1 MKKSKILIVDD
12 DPEIREILR
21 TLLRRNGY
29 ETTEAFDAETAEKA
43 LAANID
49 LILLDV
55 MLAECSGFE
64 LCRRMRQRTLAPILF
79 LTALSS
85 EADKI
90 TGLESGGDDYI
101 VKPFSSAELVSRIR
115 AMLRRTQIYHQMEHA
130 KSESVFCFG
139 DLKMFPEKGSVYMGS
154 EKLSLTEM
162 EYRMLRLFLEHPGT
176 IFSAKEIFET
186 VWQEQ
191 FLPSSNN
198 TVMVHI
204 RNLRGKFG
212 SCGEDLIRT
221 SWGKGYHIG

>member
-1 MKKSKILIVDD
+1 MERSKILIVDD

-29 ETTEAFDAETAEKA
+29 ETMEAFDTETAEKA
-43 LAANID
+43 LETDID

-55 MLAECSGFE
+55 MLPELSGFE
-64 LCRRMRQRTLAPILF
+64 LCRRMRQKTLAPILF

-101 VKPFSSAELVSRIR
+101 MKPFSSAELISRIR
-115 AMLRRTQIYHQMEHA
+115 AMLRRTQIYHQMESA

-139 DLKMFPEKGSVYMGS
+139 NLKMFPEKSSVYMGE
-154 EKLSLTEM
+154 EKIFLTEM
-162 EYRMLRLFLEHPGT
+162 EYRMLKLFLEHPGT
-176 IFSAKEIFET
+176 IFSAKEIFEA

-204 RNLRGKFG
+204 RNLRKKIGIH
-212 SCGEDLIRT
+212 GEDIIRT
-221 SWGKGYHIG
+221 SWGKGYSIG